1 MSEIEVKL
9 SQRVDGFGFIRG
21 EARKG
26 DTVVHVNMLP
36 PEPLWA
42 GSIMLEEHQPD
53 PKMWLVFADGELI
66 AKIARQEDV
75 GAALAQRLTDVEH
88 RGG

>member
-26 DTVVHVNMLP
+26 GTVVHVNMLP

-66 AKIARQEDV
+66 AKIARLEDV
-75 GAALAQRLTDVEH
+75 GAALAQLLTDVEH
-88 RGG
+88 RKG

>member
-1 MSEIEVKL
+1 MSEIEIKL

-36 PEPLWA
+36 PEPLWT

-53 PKMWLVFADGELI
+53 PEMWLVFADGELI

-75 GAALAQRLTDVEH
+75 GAALAQLLTDTEH
-88 RGG
+88 REG